1 MTTPQKKGLKNF
13 DESLKKAGSALGK
26 LFARSQKK
34 LEEGGRQAVKTASEL
49 VDTATKTAEK
59 TVESTVEKIHEATA
73 TGEATKKAAPP
84 ALKSIKSK
92 PIADSVRL
100 LADDISA
107 YLTDNGKTT
116 VADLVA
122 AMEKQRRNQGM
133 IFAAM
138 GWLAG
143 EGKVKVTKDGK
154 NISVK

>member
-1 MTTPQKKGLKNF
+1 MTTPQKGLKNF
-13 DESLKKAGSALGK
+13 DENLKKVGSVLGR

-34 LEEGGRQAVKTASEL
+34 LEESGRQAIKTAGEL
-49 VDTATKTAEK
+49 VETAAKTAEK

-73 TGEATKKAAPP
+73 TGGTIKKTATP

-92 PIADSVRL
+92 SIADSVCL

-107 YLTDNGKTT
+107 YLKDNGKTT
-116 VADLVA
+116 VEELVA

-138 GWLAG
+138 GWLVG

-154 NISVK
+154 NISSK

>member
-1 MTTPQKKGLKNF
+1 MTKPQKKGLKDF
-13 DESLKKAGSALGK
+13 DESLKKAGSALGR

-34 LEEGGRQAVKTASEL
+34 LEERGRQAVKTASVF

-73 TGEATKKAAPP
+73 SGETTKKTAPL

-100 LADDISA
+100 LADDISV
-107 YLTDNGKTT
+107 YLKENGKTA
-116 VADLVA
+116 VEELVG

-138 GWLAG
+138 GWLVG

-154 NISVK
+154 NISSK

>member
-1 MTTPQKKGLKNF
+1 MTTPPKGLKGF
-13 DESLKKAGSALGK
+13 DENLKKAGSVLGR

-34 LEEGGRQAVKTASEL
+34 LEESGRQAIKTAGEL

-59 TVESTVEKIHEATA
+59 TVESTVVKIHEATA
-73 TGEATKKAAPP
+73 TGEATKKSAPP
-84 ALKSIKSK
+84 AAFRSIKSK
-92 PIADSVRL
+92 SIADSVRL

-107 YLTDNGKTT
+107 YLTENGKTS
-116 VADLVA
+116 VAELVT

-154 NISVK
+154 NISSK